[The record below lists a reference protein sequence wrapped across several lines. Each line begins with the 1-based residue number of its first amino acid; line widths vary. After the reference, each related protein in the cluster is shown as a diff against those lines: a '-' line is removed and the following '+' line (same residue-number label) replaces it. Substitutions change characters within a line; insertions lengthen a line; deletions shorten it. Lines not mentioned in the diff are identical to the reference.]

1 MRRSLLTIF
10 LLSLSGSLMA
20 QETSVLSSETS
31 LIERSENKRYLGL
44 SIWNHVGKIGVGF
57 KYGHFLTQ
65 SNLADLSFTQW
76 SNAETGSLENVS
88 GKIKSNVKGFSI
100 ANKYFL
106 GNSFNIGAGIYY
118 RDVQVTLPND
128 VKIISQGV
136 EVKDRN
142 FTDIGG
148 PSLLEITGL
157 ESVGHLMLIGFHILQ
172 EFLSSKKFQA

>member
-1 MRRSLLTIF
+1 
-10 LLSLSGSLMA
+10 
-20 QETSVLSSETS
+20 
-31 LIERSENKRYLGL
+31 
-44 SIWNHVGKIGVGF
+44 
-57 KYGHFLTQ
+57 
-65 SNLADLSFTQW
+65 
-76 SNAETGSLENVS
+76 
-88 GKIKSNVKGFSI
+88 VKGFSI